1 MELRDLGKRGASIL
15 HFDPRILKTKPGLN
29 VRDLTTPENRAHVE
43 RLADGIATNGF
54 TSIMRVFMEDDQA
67 YVSEGH
73 CRLAATILAIE
84 RGCQIE
90 TVPCFPE
97 PKGTN
102 ERDIIARQFTSND
115 GKQLSSDEAAANIK
129 RMLSWG
135 KTAADVAKLINRSVS
150 YVNQTLE
157 FQEAPAEVREVVARG
172 EMAQTLAATIVREE
186 GPARATETIR
196 KAVMTAKTSGKKK
209 ATARH
214 VERSVAPHAARTGR
228 DPEMV
233 ERLIARLVDEA
244 RRGNSGVQDIL
255 NDFDIYAP
263 ADLVAA

>member
-15 HFDPRILKTKPGLN
+15 HFDPRVLKTKPGLN
-29 VRDLTTPENRAHVE
+29 IRDLTTPENRAHVE
-43 RLADGIATNGF
+43 RLAEGIEANGF

-73 CRLAATILAIE
+73 CRLAATMLAIE

-135 KTAADVAKLINRSVS
+135 KTVADVAKMINRSVS
-150 YVNQTLE
+150 YVNQTLD
-157 FQEAPAEVREVVARG
+157 FQEAPAEVREVVSRG
-172 EMAQTLAATIVREE
+172 EISQTLAASIVREE
-186 GPARATETIR
+186 GPAKGTETIR
-196 KAVMTAKTSGKKK
+196 KAVSTAKASGKAK

-214 VERSVAPHAARTGR
+214 VERPAAAPAPRAGR

-233 ERLIARLVDEA
+233 ERLISLLIGEA
-244 RRGNSGVQDIL
+244 RRGNAPVAEIL
-255 NDFDIYAP
+255 
-263 ADLVAA
+263 ADLGIYSQIESAAA